1 MKYALFIAGLL
12 SLTLVGSVRAQGVPG
27 LPPGLPGASGSTA
40 SKGEGLKQTKEG
52 IELDFNAEDIT
63 IVLRAY
69 KELTGKT
76 LIMDSAIA
84 PNTATLTLKTN
95 GVVTQEEAVRLIEAV
110 LLLNNFTLVP
120 GPDNTIKVLS
130 SAKPPTTEGIP
141 LYTSAR
147 ELPEGDQVISFYL
160 PLRYIETQ
168 DALTIL
174 QQAVGTHAYGK
185 IVAAQNAQ
193 ALIIA
198 DTTPVIRQAIRII
211 ELIDVPPAQLSTEFI
226 QLQRADAEEVV
237 EALKEIVQQYTQ
249 GSTTQAQRQ
258 SNRNQPNIPL
268 PVPVNQGTQS
278 GSSNQDLTQ
287 VLTGSQFYADK
298 RTNRILV
305 ITRPLYFTQIKDLI
319 LKFDDAVS
327 LNAPYVRDLQ
337 YVRAAEILP
346 VLADL
351 LKSDSETQVEIT
363 EGEQSQTG
371 TRGNTGGSRGGSGGS
386 GISRADLLGDPDE
399 DTSPSS
405 AIVGK
410 TRLVADKRNNSILVF
425 GPPEDIDKTRVL
437 LDQLDQRPRQ
447 IYLSTVIGSLTLQD
461 GWELS
466 VNLLQKLVGSG
477 DNDVA
482 SANFPGAAPSSPGA
496 LPIFDPRSLFGAAP
510 GNFANMAAGLSIY
523 GAVGS
528 TLDYFVNALEDT
540 NRFKTISRPS
550 IFTENNKKATI
561 LSGERVAVPTSTL
574 TNTGVGAGSDATFRT
589 NIDFEEVVLKL
600 EVIPLITPD
609 GEVNLE
615 IAQVN
620 DTIQGFDVIDGNEIP
635 RIATQEVTT
644 TVTVPDRATIV
655 LGGLVVEDQD
665 RAQSGV
671 PWLSRIP
678 VLGYLFSSTTK
689 SAERS
694 ELVILIQ
701 PTVLND
707 NEALENQAQET
718 YDQTLVAPSAYAAAN
733 EQEYSGKDPEDL
745 RKKKYRYMDI
755 KPLEDQKEDEEV
767 AEAAR
772 TNRSMRES
780 LATKPNR
787 ARSVQERVGPKAP
800 PSWEGD
806 FPEARSE
813 SGPAEDDPFLEFLRD
828 RENSGEPLA
837 PQSLEIGQ

>member
-268 PVPVNQGTQS
+268 PVPVNQGAQS

-806 FPEARSE
+806 FPETSSE

>member
-718 YDQTLVAPSAYAAAN
+718 YDQTLVAPSAYAAAD
-733 EQEYSGKDPEDL
+733 EEEYSGKDPEDL